1 MNEGRLGETCP
12 PRYLECVYDDLNNI
26 IDRIKKLNDLTY
38 NMNSYLD
45 GCGDDPTEE
54 LCANQPN
61 NMRGMID
68 FKIIDIKK
76 LLSGLENN
84 VKRLNNLI

>member
-1 MNEGRLGETCP
+1 MNTEVNCQETH
-12 PRYLECVYDDLNNI
+12 PRYLECVCDDLNNI
-26 IDRIKKLNDLTY
+26 MNRIKKLDDLTY

-45 GCGDDPTEE
+45 GYSDNDVEDFSST
-54 LCANQPN
+54 PN
-61 NMRGMID
+61 NMREMID

-84 VKRLNNLI
+84 VIRLNNLI

>member
-1 MNEGRLGETCP
+1 MNEGRLDEAS

-26 IDRIKKLNDLTY
+26 INRIKKLDDLTY

-45 GCGDDPTEE
+45 GCDDSPTEE

-84 VKRLNNLI
+84 VIRLNSLI